1 MEYVLLL
8 IGFVL
13 LVKGADIFVDG
24 SSAIARH
31 FGISPFII
39 GLTIVAFGTSAP
51 EAAVSITAAIT
62 GQNGIAVGNV
72 LGSNIFNLLV
82 VLGACALIKP
92 CPVQPHVLRK
102 EYPLSIVA
110 AALFIVLALFNPA
123 TILTLFKSFAPES
136 LYLSR
141 IDGLILLA
149 VFIWFLLSTIRKGK
163 RESASEEI
171 SPEEER
177 PPLLKGILL
186 AVIGLAAVIGGGQLV
201 VNNAS
206 EIAESFGVSQTLIGL
221 TIVAIGTS
229 LPELVTSIA
238 AALKGETDIAV
249 GNVIGSNI
257 FNLLFVLG
265 MSVTINPIKTE
276 MVSVYDGAILVV
288 VSLFAMIPAM
298 RKKEIR
304 RAWGFLF
311 ILLYAAY
318 TYYILVR

>member
-1 MEYVLLL
+1 MEYILLL

-13 LVKGADIFVDG
+13 LVKGADVFVDG

-51 EAAVSITAAIT
+51 EAAVSVTAAMT

-92 CPVQPHVLRK
+92 CPVQSQVLRK

-110 AALFIVLALFNPA
+110 AALFIVLVLFNPT
-123 TILTLFKSFAPES
+123 TILTLFNSFAPNS

-149 VFIWFLLSTIRKGK
+149 VFIWFLISTIRKGK
-163 RESASEEI
+163 LEAAAEEI
-171 SPEEER
+171 FSDEER
-177 PPLLKGILL
+177 PPLLKGIIF

-206 EIAESFGVSQTLIGL
+206 EIAASFGVSQTLIGL

-276 MVSVYDGAILVV
+276 MISVYDGAILVA

-304 RAWGFLF
+304 RIWGFLF
-311 ILLYAAY
+311 ILLYAVY